1 MNSLQRNCV
10 DKLPLQSI
18 IMAEQDNSITVSV
31 VAFGPLS
38 EEIQRHQQIQLA
50 DNSSIQDLINSMELE
65 NWLENGLTVA
75 INGERCDI
83 QRIICNGD
91 EIALLPP
98 VSGG

>member
-18 IMAEQDNSITVSV
+18 IMAEQDNSVTVCV

-38 EEIQRHQQIQLA
+38 EEIQRRQEIQLA
-50 DNSSIQDLINSMELE
+50 KNSTIRDLINTMNLE
-65 NWLENGLTVA
+65 KWLENGLTVA
-75 INGERCDI
+75 INGDICDI
-83 QRIICNGD
+83 EKVLSNND

>member
-18 IMAEQDNSITVSV
+18 IMAEQDNTITVSV

-38 EEIQRHQQIQLA
+38 EEITRNQEIQMTK
-50 DNSSIQDLINSMELE
+50 NSTIQDLIISLNLE
-65 NWLENGLTVA
+65 KWLENGLTVA
-75 INGERCDI
+75 INGDRCEIERELSND
-83 QRIICNGD
+83 D